1 VTIPAVLAI
10 DGGNSKTDVALVAA
24 DGAPLAAVRGPGIT
38 GVSDMAATLGVFAGL
53 IERAQREA
61 GRSGR
66 PVAQHM
72 SACVANA
79 DLPEEEEALAT
90 ALRGQG
96 WTHSTEVANDTFAVL
111 WAGLVGHP
119 DEAANPGRRRAG
131 EPTQPTGTSHPAK
144 TEGTQPAGQPER
156 TRPAGQPGVPLPPQ
170 RERHWGV
177 AVACGAGINC
187 VGVAPDGRTTGFLAL
202 GESTGDWGG
211 GHGLGKAAQW
221 WAMRAEDGRGPQT
234 SLRQAVAA
242 HFGVATVSDVAIGL
256 HKGAIADV
264 EQRGLAPVVLAA
276 ASEGDAV
283 AVRLVRRQAEEV
295 CAMALTAMRRLD
307 LTGLAT
313 PVVLGGGLMT
323 ARDPLLMSSIT
334 AGIAERAPR
343 AIVRIVD
350 IPPVAGAALRGLDQ
364 QRAGPAAERKLREAY
379 GHALP
384 G

>member
-1 VTIPAVLAI
+1 VTLPAVLAI
-10 DGGNSKTDVALVAA
+10 DGGNSKTDLALVAA
-24 DGAPLAAVRGPGIT
+24 DGALLAALRGPGIT
-38 GVSDMAATLGVFAGL
+38 GVTDMPATLDMFAGL
-53 IERAQREA
+53 IERVQREA
-61 GRSGR
+61 GRTGR

-79 DLPEEEEALAT
+79 DLPEEEEALAI

-111 WAGLVGHP
+111 WAGLIAAGPP
-119 DEAANPGRRRAG
+119 DAAVNPVPGGTPGPTEPMGTNPAG
-131 EPTQPTGTSHPAK
+131 KP
-144 TEGTQPAGQPER
+144 EGTQPAGE
-156 TRPAGQPGVPLPPQ
+156 PGVALAPE

-177 AVACGAGINC
+177 AVTCGAGINC

-211 GHGLGKAAQW
+211 GQGLGKAALW

-234 SLRQAVAA
+234 SLRRAVAM
-242 HFGVATVSDVAIGL
+242 HFGLATVTDVAIGL
-256 HKGAIADV
+256 HKGAIAEED
-264 EQRGLAPVVLAA
+264 QRGLAPVVMAA

-283 AVRLVRRQAEEV
+283 AVRLVRRQADEV
-295 CAMALTAMRRLD
+295 CALALTAMRRLD

-313 PVVLGGGLMT
+313 PVVLGGGMMT

-334 AGIAERAPR
+334 SGIGEQAPR

-350 IPPVAGAALRGLDQ
+350 IPPVAGAALRGLD
-364 QRAGPAAERKLREAY
+364 RHGAGLAAERKLREAY
-379 GHALP
+379 NHALP
-384 G
+384 GNYKG